1 MGGEALA
8 LVSSSIDNGTL
19 VTLLALRVSERTNE
33 NRLSFFFLFSLT
45 SATRF
50 QVPFTKYSRFRTR
63 GPHSSAAKNERPF
76 EGKSRN
82 QKIRP
87 GSRASLSFPSFS
99 FSTGRGERW
108 FQRIG
113 FLFDSPVRVNSMFL
127 TGEGRLFYVTFRW
140 LESIGP
146 RANVFAARVFVP
158 PWEGKGKMLKGL
170 VKKLI
175 GIAEGNI
182 RISRNDRNAPS
193 SRSSVFRLFEAQRE
207 LFFLPRA
214 PR

>member
-1 MGGEALA
+1 MVLRSGDGYDEDD
-8 LVSSSIDNGTL
+8 DNGRGGTRSRIL
-19 VTLLALRVSERTNE
+19 VDRQWDTCDTPRAAGERKNE
-33 NRLSFFFLFSLT
+33 WKPAVFFFFFFPSPPPPG
-45 SATRF
+45 SRSHSRNTRG
-50 QVPFTKYSRFRTR
+50 FRTR

-127 TGEGRLFYVTFRW
+127 TGGGGLF
-140 LESIGP
+140 
-146 RANVFAARVFVP
+146 
-158 PWEGKGKMLKGL
+158 
-170 VKKLI
+170 
-175 GIAEGNI
+175 
-182 RISRNDRNAPS
+182 
-193 SRSSVFRLFEAQRE
+193 
-207 LFFLPRA
+207 
-214 PR
+214 

>member
-33 NRLSFFFLFSLT
+33 NRLSFFFFFFPSPPPPG
-45 SATRF
+45 SRSHSRNTRG
-50 QVPFTKYSRFRTR
+50 FRTR

-127 TGEGRLFYVTFRW
+127 TGGGRLFYVTFRW

-146 RANVFAARVFVP
+146 RANVFAIQPARVFVP
-158 PWEGKGKMLKGL
+158 PWEGGG
-170 VKKLI
+170 
-175 GIAEGNI
+175 G
-182 RISRNDRNAPS
+182 
-193 SRSSVFRLFEAQRE
+193 
-207 LFFLPRA
+207 
-214 PR
+214 

>member
-1 MGGEALA
+1 MVLRSGDGYDEDD
-8 LVSSSIDNGTL
+8 DNGRGGTRSRIL
-19 VTLLALRVSERTNE
+19 VDRQWDTCDTPRAAGERKNE
-33 NRLSFFFLFSLT
+33 WKPAVFFFFLFSLT

-127 TGEGRLFYVTFRW
+127 TGGGRLFYVTFRW

-146 RANVFAARVFVP
+146 RANVFAIQPARVFVP
-158 PWEGKGKMLKGL
+158 PWEGGG
-170 VKKLI
+170 
-175 GIAEGNI
+175 G
-182 RISRNDRNAPS
+182 
-193 SRSSVFRLFEAQRE
+193 
-207 LFFLPRA
+207 
-214 PR
+214 

>member
-113 FLFDSPVRVNSMFL
+113 FLFDSPVRVNQCF
-127 TGEGRLFYVTFRW
+127 
-140 LESIGP
+140 
-146 RANVFAARVFVP
+146 
-158 PWEGKGKMLKGL
+158 
-170 VKKLI
+170 
-175 GIAEGNI
+175 
-182 RISRNDRNAPS
+182 
-193 SRSSVFRLFEAQRE
+193 
-207 LFFLPRA
+207 
-214 PR
+214 

>member
-33 NRLSFFFLFSLT
+33 NRLSFFFFFFPS
-45 SATRF
+45 
-50 QVPFTKYSRFRTR
+50 PPPPGSRSHSRNTFRIR

-87 GSRASLSFPSFS
+87 GSRASLSFPCFS

-127 TGEGRLFYVTFRW
+127 TGGGRLFYVTFRW

-146 RANVFAARVFVP
+146 RANVFAIQPARVFVP
-158 PWEGKGKMLKGL
+158 PWKGKC
-170 VKKLI
+170 
-175 GIAEGNI
+175 
-182 RISRNDRNAPS
+182 
-193 SRSSVFRLFEAQRE
+193 
-207 LFFLPRA
+207 
-214 PR
+214 

>member
-19 VTLLALRVSERTNE
+19 ATLLALRVSERTNE

-127 TGEGRLFYVTFRW
+127 TGGGRLFYVTFRW

-146 RANVFAARVFVP
+146 RANVFAIQPARVFVP
-158 PWEGKGKMLKGL
+158 PWEGGG
-170 VKKLI
+170 
-175 GIAEGNI
+175 G
-182 RISRNDRNAPS
+182 
-193 SRSSVFRLFEAQRE
+193 
-207 LFFLPRA
+207 
-214 PR
+214 

>member
-1 MGGEALA
+1 MVLRSGDGYDEDD
-8 LVSSSIDNGTL
+8 DNGRGGTRSRIL
-19 VTLLALRVSERTNE
+19 VDRQWDTCDTPRAAGERKNE
-33 NRLSFFFLFSLT
+33 WKPAVFFFSFFPHL
-45 SATRF
+45 RH
-50 QVPFTKYSRFRTR
+50 QVPGPIHEILEVSYSGASFIRE
-63 GPHSSAAKNERPF
+63 AKNERPF

-127 TGEGRLFYVTFRW
+127 TGGGRLFYVTFRW

-146 RANVFAARVFVP
+146 RANVFAIQPARVFVP
-158 PWEGKGKMLKGL
+158 PWEGGG
-170 VKKLI
+170 
-175 GIAEGNI
+175 G
-182 RISRNDRNAPS
+182 
-193 SRSSVFRLFEAQRE
+193 
-207 LFFLPRA
+207 
-214 PR
+214 